1 MRWGKGTGRSPSTAV
16 VRIVAAGIGV
26 PPQELRPL
34 YQTIDPD
41 ALDSLFSSRDQSN
54 LRSKGNLVV
63 SFEFEGCDVTVSGDG
78 RVAIVLPDS
87 DEEQ

>member
-1 MRWGKGTGRSPSTAV
+1 MQWRKGTGRSPSTAV
-16 VRIVAAGIGV
+16 VQTVAAEIGV

-34 YQTIDPD
+34 YQTINPD
-41 ALDSLFSSRDQSN
+41 ALDSLFSSKDQSN
-54 LRSKGNLVV
+54 LRSNENIVV

-78 RVAIVLPDS
+78 CIAIVLPDS